1 MAEQIDR
8 VTFRVG
14 THKETG
20 LMMALC
26 NELSGLVVHAYS
38 DEELEE
44 KIPAALRSFLRHT
57 RDDDSEWVLTIDAPP
72 GFTPLAYIA
81 QRSLPNDR

>member
-8 VTFRVG
+8 VTFWVG

-38 DEELEE
+38 EEELGE
-44 KIPAALRSFLRHT
+44 KIPSAVRSFLRHT
-57 RDDDSEWVLTIDAPP
+57 SGDDSEWVLTRDAPP
-72 GFTPLAYIA
+72 GFTPQAYIA
-81 QRSLPNDR
+81 QRSLSDDR